1 MGLYGVTQMKSEYDP
16 VTYMDALSY
25 QRRYFDA
32 LEKYFP
38 DAGERVEI
46 YIGMNKST
54 IIQFLH
60 MFPFYVLRST
70 QSNADSKHSIFY
82 FIGDIEYWKF
92 DEQLKNLTDEIS
104 NNPSVRNNSLNY
116 WYTPFQLNC
125 CSDPSSDCGTG

>member
-46 YIGMNKST
+46 YIGMN
-54 IIQFLH
+54 QG
-60 MFPFYVLRST
+60 
-70 QSNADSKHSIFY
+70 SI
-82 FIGDIEYWKF
+82 
-92 DEQLKNLTDEIS
+92 
-104 NNPSVRNNSLNY
+104 
-116 WYTPFQLNC
+116 
-125 CSDPSSDCGTG
+125 

>member
-46 YIGMNKST
+46 YIGMNEST
-54 IIQFLH
+54 TIHSLLINILEVHKEMQIQNIA
-60 MFPFYVLRST
+60 S
-70 QSNADSKHSIFY
+70 
-82 FIGDIEYWKF
+82 FI
-92 DEQLKNLTDEIS
+92 S
-104 NNPSVRNNSLNY
+104 
-116 WYTPFQLNC
+116 
-125 CSDPSSDCGTG
+125 